1 MFTTSE
7 IILGLCD
14 SDSNTARALR
24 WLEFGNVVV
33 WMYLSEHTQLPHYQE
48 ISIIMGDEIFTCF
61 QRIFNMFHSK
71 ITLTSSQDLKI
82 IYETYLGSSSV
93 SDDWS
98 FLKMC
103 LLGTCW
109 QWTTESI
116 QVASIYMV
124 PFLISQYPMTQVADW
139 SNIPL
144 HCMPAVFFCAY
155 I

>member
-33 WMYLSEHTQLPHYQE
+33 WMYLSEHIQLPHYQE
-48 ISIIMGDEIFTCF
+48 ISIIIIVDEIFACF

-82 IYETYLGSSSV
+82 IHETYLGSSSV

-98 FLKMC
+98 FWCPEDVFIDWNLVGSELQIVFR
-103 LLGTCW
+103 LLLFIW
-109 QWTTESI
+109 YLSW
-116 QVASIYMV
+116 
-124 PFLISQYPMTQVADW
+124 
-139 SNIPL
+139 
-144 HCMPAVFFCAY
+144 
-155 I
+155 